1 LITIPLHSDS
11 ELLVMIAQG
20 SKSAFD
26 IVYNTYSKSLFRFAR
41 KNIAIKEDCEEII
54 QNIFLDLWNRREQLA
69 HITSLEA
76 YLYQMVRYSVIRYFQ
91 HKKVVQKFEAHYA
104 FFEVMYENP
113 QTEFDKKEDLREQL
127 MKSLTGLPD
136 RCREA
141 LRLRIFENLS
151 NGEIADRMSIT
162 KGTVENYMVTAF
174 EHIRNNGQ
182 ALIKSV

>member
-1 LITIPLHSDS
+1 MNTYHDHTDT
-11 ELLVMIAQG
+11 ELLASLQMG
-20 SKSAFD
+20 NDSAFEE
-26 IVYNTYSKSLFRFAR
+26 IYNRYLRKLIAFAR
-41 KNIAIKEDCEEII
+41 KNIKVKEDCEEII
-54 QNIFLDLWNRREQLA
+54 QNIFLDLWSRRAHLA

-76 YLYQMVRYSVIRYFQ
+76 YLYQMVRYSVVRYFQ
-91 HKKVVQKFEAHYA
+91 HKKVIQKFEAHYA

-174 EHIRNNGQ
+174 EHIRNSGQ
-182 ALIKSV
+182 ALMKSV